1 MDVEKAL
8 LNTINILIESA
19 VSTTTKIYIGVLQS
33 ISGDSATMLINGR
46 TNTVQVYGTTGIVG
60 KAYRV
65 FVPNSDMSQAFIITG
80 GTSLPPVTSEDDGK
94 ILKVVNGV
102 WTAVSQG

>member
-33 ISGDSATMLINGR
+33 ISGDRATMLINGR

-60 KAYRV
+60 KTYRV
-65 FVPNSDMSQAFIITG
+65 FVPFRYESSVYYYRGYFVAPCD
-80 GTSLPPVTSEDDGK
+80 LRR
-94 ILKVVNGV
+94 
-102 WTAVSQG
+102 